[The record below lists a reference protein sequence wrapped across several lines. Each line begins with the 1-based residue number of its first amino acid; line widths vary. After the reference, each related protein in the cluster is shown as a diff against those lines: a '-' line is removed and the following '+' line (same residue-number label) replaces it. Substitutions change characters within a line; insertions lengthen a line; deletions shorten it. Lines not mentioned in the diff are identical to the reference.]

1 MQHKQYLSAVVVVIA
16 IVTVGLV
23 AMPSIS
29 EQAYAGNSISE
40 SKNKGQQGEESSDGK
55 RQGHGGTNCPKCG
68 GSDDGTGV

>member
-1 MQHKQYLSAVVVVIA
+1 MQHKQYLSAVVVIA
-16 IVTVGLV
+16 IVTAGLI
-23 AMPSIS
+23 AMPTLS
-29 EQAYAGNSISE
+29 EQAYAGSSASE